1 MTQKQL
7 SSYLKTDTTNT
18 MVICIGLEKKQL
30 ITRAQS
36 SEDKRANIVSMTAKG
51 REIFQ
56 KSMAV
61 LGEIYGPIAN
71 SITEKERDT
80 VNPILDKLLESLN
93 TLR

>member
-1 MTQKQL
+1 M
-7 SSYLKTDTTNT
+7 SA
-18 MVICIGLEKKQL
+18 M
-30 ITRAQS
+30 
-36 SEDKRANIVSMTAKG
+36 G

-61 LGEIYGPIAN
+61 LGVIYGPIAN

>member
-7 SSYLKTDTTNT
+7 SSYLETDTTNT
-18 MVICIGLEKKQL
+18 MVICVGLEKKQL
-30 ITRAQS
+30 ITREQS
-36 SEDKRANIVSMTAKG
+36 SEDKRANIVSITAKG

-71 SITEKERDT
+71 SISQKERDT
-80 VNPILDKLLESLN
+80 VNTILDKLLESLN